1 MLKLYIMTMRFFLNS
16 FYYLTFGLIFFLL
29 WALGF
34 YWLFFVCLVVFA
46 GVLFFSRRLAPEFQ
60 EDAALKEGI
69 FYAPVNGKVVS
80 ISEGVTHP
88 HFGSHLNEVVVLS
101 PWWREHGIYFP
112 AKAEVIDLFYERTK
126 GRFRYFYKSL
136 FGKDVQR
143 KPSLSLGL
151 RCVEGSQV
159 GLDFYKC
166 VAGMWPQVRVI
177 PGDKGRAQVNMGF
190 FGLGGLT
197 VLYLPQNY
205 EILLK
210 EGLDLIAGQSIVAN
224 LKENKRIE

>member
-1 MLKLYIMTMRFFLNS
+1 MTFA
-16 FYYLTFGLIFFLL
+16 LIFFLL
-29 WALGF
+29 WAFGF
-34 YWLFFVCLVVFA
+34 YWLFLITLVIFLVT
-46 GVLFFSRRLAPEFQ
+46 LFFSRRIPPAFQ

-69 FYAPVNGKVVS
+69 FYAPVNGSVVV
-80 ISEGVTHP
+80 INEGIEHP
-88 HFGSHLNEVVVLS
+88 HFGSDLNEIVVLS

-112 AKAEVIDLFYERTK
+112 AKAEVIDLFYERIK

-136 FGKDVQR
+136 FSKDEER

-151 RCVEGSQV
+151 RCVEGEKV
-159 GLDFYKC
+159 GIDFYKC
-166 VAGMWPQVRVI
+166 LTGMWPQVRVI

-197 VLYLPQNY
+197 VLYLPRNY

-210 EGLDLIAGQSIVAN
+210 EGLDLIAGQSIVAH
-224 LKENKRIE
+224 LKETKRVEE